1 MSGAGDHSDERGPQE
16 NPPGVPP
23 AGASPT
29 GEGQLDNSANHRQYY
44 ILNLKFLLFFEG
56 IFIFFSTFNNHEAF
70 VYF

>member
-44 ILNLKFLLFFEG
+44 ILMPAKHRHSVTN
-56 IFIFFSTFNNHEAF
+56 FIM
-70 VYF
+70 

>member
-29 GEGQLDNSANHRQYY
+29 GEGQLDNSANHRQ
-44 ILNLKFLLFFEG
+44 
-56 IFIFFSTFNNHEAF
+56 
-70 VYF
+70 